1 VVRNH
6 QSVDWTKYFA
16 KIRPVCPWSGPAWS
30 ADQIDI
36 VYTKTIQPLG
46 PYRARIYVLD
56 LSRRRL
62 KKLAAQRDSGA
73 DEWLWSHPGYGAY
86 GAPVPC
92 LIQQNRAELDQ
103 LRQQVK

>member
-6 QSVDWTKYFA
+6 QSVDWTEYFA
-16 KIRPVCPWSGPAWS
+16 RIRPVCPWSGAAWRT
-30 ADQIDI
+30 DQIDI
-36 VYTKTIQPLG
+36 VYTRTIRPLG
-46 PYRARIYVLD
+46 AYRARIYVLD
-56 LSRRRL
+56 LTRRRL
-62 KKLAAQRDSGA
+62 KKLAAQRDSGP

-92 LIQQNRAELDQ
+92 LIQQNRAELNQ

>member
-1 VVRNH
+1 MVKNH
-6 QSVDWTKYFA
+6 QSVDWTEYFA
-16 KIRPVCPWSGPAWS
+16 RIRPVCPWSGPAWH

-36 VYTKTIQPLG
+36 VYTKAAKPLG
-46 PYRARIYVLD
+46 NYRARIYVLG

-73 DEWLWSHPGYGAY
+73 DEWLWSEPSNGAY

-92 LIQQNRAELDQ
+92 LIQQNRAELQ
-103 LRQQVK
+103 RLRQRIK